1 MNETPFDQEHQPDET
16 DRTLDLYLAS
26 LSRFEPSPGFA
37 DRVMARVA
45 ERPALAVRTWPV
57 RRAGRTL
64 AALSGAAALSST
76 ALTAWVA
83 TNFEALAAT
92 ATAVAT
98 AWGLAARQAIV
109 AVVPGMAAWAGE
121 RLAAIALTA
130 GPVTVGAVVAGALL
144 SVPLGM
150 FGLYLAAR
158 PPSHPR
164 MVTHAAP

>member
-1 MNETPFDQEHQPDET
+1 MNETPFDPQNPPDET

-26 LSRFEPSPGFA
+26 LSRFEPGPGFA
-37 DRVMARVA
+37 NRVMARVA
-45 ERPALAVRTWPV
+45 LPPALAVRPWPV

-83 TNFEALAAT
+83 SNLEALAAAVT
-92 ATAVAT
+92 SVAT
-98 AWGLAARQAIV
+98 VRTLAAWQ
-109 AVVPGMAAWAGE
+109 AVVAAVPEMTAWAGE

-130 GPVTVGAVVAGALL
+130 GPVTVGGVVAGALL
-144 SVPLGM
+144 SVPIGM

-158 PPSHPR
+158 PPLHPR